1 MAFFDFSGQ
10 TIVVTGAASG
20 IGLAIAGAF
29 AQHGADLELVDKNAD
44 MLAIAAL
51 KLRTQTRITTHI
63 LDLTSASDIRVLA
76 DNLQQRQ
83 IRILS
88 LINNAGIEF
97 PTPLL
102 DTAPDAEQQ
111 WQSLLNNNV
120 SSMYLLTRALIPLIQ
135 PAGSV
140 INQSSIWGL
149 SGVAD
154 FSAYVTSKHAVIG
167 LTRSL
172 AWELGKLDIR
182 VNSVCP
188 GWVATEAAM
197 RSLRAMA
204 LASDK
209 SEAAMTAE
217 ILSKQAIPKLLKPED
232 IAGTFLFLAS
242 PYAQAITGQA
252 IVVSNG
258 EVMH

>member
-1 MAFFDFSGQ
+1 MAFLDFSGQ

-20 IGLAIAGAF
+20 IGLAIAQAF
-29 AQHGADLELVDKNAD
+29 AHHGASLELVDRNAD
-44 MLAIAAL
+44 MLATAATAL
-51 KLRTQTRITTHI
+51 GTQTKITTHAI
-63 LDLTSASDIRVLA
+63 DLTNACDVQALGE
-76 DNLQQRQ
+76 NLKQRQ
-83 IRILS
+83 VKILS

-97 PTPLL
+97 PTPLHG
-102 DTAPDAEQQ
+102 TAPGAEQQ

-120 SSMYLLTRALIPLIQ
+120 SSMYLLTRALTPLIK

-209 SEAAMTAE
+209 SEAEMTAE
-217 ILSKQAIPKLLKPED
+217 ILSKQAIPKLLNPED

-242 PYAQAITGQA
+242 PYALAITGQA